1 MTLIQAVR
9 NYLMTCPLLK
19 DGVIFNVDQLDADVS
34 YTIDT
39 VPCNPIIKKYTD
51 GGSRRQFQF
60 VFASREKYGE
70 QVIENI
76 ENSGFYEQFSDWIE
90 QQNCN
95 MNFPDLGNYR
105 TPYGIEILSSGYVYD
120 AEDDTARYQIQLNLI
135 YYQDRRYFNG

>member
-9 NYLMTCPLLK
+9 NYLMNCPLLK
-19 DGVIFNVDQLDADVS
+19 DGVLLSVDQLGAEIS

-60 VFASREKYGE
+60 VFASREKYGG
-70 QVIENI
+70 QVLENI
-76 ENSGFYEQFSDWIE
+76 ENSGFYEQFSDWLE
-90 QQNCN
+90 QQSWNRI
-95 MNFPDLGNYR
+95 FPDLGNYR
-105 TPYGIEILSSGYVYD
+105 TPYGIEILSRGYIND

>member
-9 NYLMTCPLLK
+9 EYIMTCPLLK
-19 DGVIFNVDQLDADVS
+19 NGVILGVDKLGAEVG

-39 VPCNPIIKKYTD
+39 IPHNPIIKKYTD

-70 QVIENI
+70 QVLENLS
-76 ENSGFYEQFSDWIE
+76 NSGFYEQFSEWLE
-90 QQNCN
+90 RNNCQKI
-95 MNFPDLGNYR
+95 FPDLGDYR
-105 TPYGIEILSSGYVYD
+105 TPYGIEVLSSGYVYD
-120 AEDDTARYQIQLNLI
+120 AEDNTARYQIQLNLI

>member
-9 NYLMTCPLLK
+9 NYLMACPLLK
-19 DGVIFNVDQLDADVS
+19 DGVILSVDQLGAEIS

-60 VFASREKYGE
+60 VFASREKYGG
-70 QVIENI
+70 QVLENI
-76 ENSGFYEQFSDWIE
+76 ENSGFYEQFSDWLE
-90 QQNCN
+90 QQSWNRI
-95 MNFPDLGNYR
+95 FPDLGNYR
-105 TPYGIEILSSGYVYD
+105 TPYGIEILSRGYIND

>member
-19 DGVIFNVDQLDADVS
+19 GGVILSVDQLGTEIS
-34 YTIDT
+34 YAIDT

-70 QVIENI
+70 QVLENI
-76 ENSGFYEQFSDWIE
+76 ENSGFYEQFSDWLE
-90 QQNCN
+90 QQSWNRI
-95 MNFPDLGNYR
+95 FPDLGNYR
-105 TPYGIEILSSGYVYD
+105 TPYGIEILSRGYIND

-135 YYQDRRYFNG
+135 YYQYRRYFNG